1 MRNEFNKMKKQGKLS
16 KKMSDQL
23 FYNNICIP
31 KTMYTY
37 KHKKNV
43 VKTKKEIQE
52 ENCSH

>member
-16 KKMSDQL
+16 KKCLINYFIIIFAYLKQCTHT
-23 FYNNICIP
+23 N
-31 KTMYTY
+31 T
-37 KHKKNV
+37 KNV